1 MKMKCLSCGREMNLD
16 QQVSS
21 DFKGSIK
28 CFSCSAAMEIQTMRG
43 VLIWGYPL
51 SGMNPDYAERT
62 TERDLQE
69 EQDMLIVLQGKTG
82 SQNNM

>member
-28 CFSCSAAMEIQTMRG
+28 CFSCSAGMEIQTMRG

-62 TERDLQE
+62 TERDLQG
-69 EQDMLIVLQGKTG
+69 EQDMLTVLQRKTG

>member
-62 TERDLQE
+62 AERYLQG

>member
-1 MKMKCLSCGREMNLD
+1 MKIECLSCGREMNLD

>member
-16 QQVSS
+16 HQVFS
-21 DFKGSIK
+21 DFKGSIE

-51 SGMNPDYAERT
+51 SGMSPDFTERT
-62 TERDLQE
+62 AERDLQGL
-69 EQDMLIVLQGKTG
+69 QDMLTVLQRKTG
-82 SQNNM
+82 FQNNV

>member
-1 MKMKCLSCGREMNLD
+1 MKMKCLLCGREMNLD
-16 QQVSS
+16 QHVSS

>member
-16 QQVSS
+16 QQVFS
-21 DFKGSIK
+21 DFKGSIE

-51 SGMNPDYAERT
+51 SGMSPDFTERT
-62 TERDLQE
+62 AERDLQGL
-69 EQDMLIVLQGKTG
+69 QDMLTVLQRKTG
-82 SQNNM
+82 FQNNV

>member
-1 MKMKCLSCGREMNLD
+1 MKIECLSCGREMNLD

-62 TERDLQE
+62 TERDLQG

>member
-1 MKMKCLSCGREMNLD
+1 MKMKCLSCGREMILD

-28 CFSCSAAMEIQTMRG
+28 CFSCSAAMEIQTLRG

-51 SGMNPDYAERT
+51 SGMNPGFNERT
-62 TERDLQE
+62 AQRNLQG
-69 EQDMLIVLQGKTG
+69 EQDMLTVLQRKTG

>member
-21 DFKGSIK
+21 DFRGSIK

-51 SGMNPDYAERT
+51 SGTSPNYTERT
-62 TERDLQE
+62 AKRDLQGE
-69 EQDMLIVLQGKTG
+69 LDMLTVLQRKTG
-82 SQNNM
+82 SQNNR

>member
-21 DFKGSIK
+21 DFRGSIK

-51 SGMNPDYAERT
+51 SGVNPDYAERT
-62 TERDLQE
+62 VERDLQG
-69 EQDMLIVLQGKTG
+69 EQDMLTALQRRTG
-82 SQNNM
+82 SQNNR

>member
-1 MKMKCLSCGREMNLD
+1 MKMKCLSCGREMILD

-62 TERDLQE
+62 AERDLQG
-69 EQDMLIVLQGKTG
+69 EQDMLTVLQRKIG
-82 SQNNM
+82 SQNNR

>member
-1 MKMKCLSCGREMNLD
+1 MKMKCLSCGREMILD